1 MLCLLSSFVVVLSL
15 VSTACCDTVATADDL
30 ISLFKHATGNTL
42 QTDIEV
48 TADLDFSSSNL
59 TLPLGAFSNGTCVAF
74 SGVFQGNGHSIKGL
88 KMDNTNNG
96 GYKHAGL
103 FCSLKDAIIENLVID
118 SSCSFNGWQAGAL
131 SASLNGSLT
140 ANNITNNAAVSGSY
154 RIGGFIGEIK
164 DLKQPS
170 VILFDNCINN
180 GTVTGIC
187 SGGLIGF
194 ISGNIS
200 MTMIVSHSINNKK
213 VDGKNNKAGGFVGH
227 VYKTSMTM
235 TIVNST
241 NNGPITGFSLMG
253 GFVGFFSSS
262 TSATV
267 AIFNCMNN
275 GMATGGDNSQVGGF
289 IGSTHRN
296 KNTTTTITNSI
307 NNGNLTGGLYAGGF
321 VGYIYSS
328 QRDSEAF
335 DIINSAN
342 KGSVSS
348 KKDMACGFVCVDSED
363 NMNVRQP

>member
-1 MLCLLSSFVVVLSL
+1 MSHHLLPLLFVSFLCASL
-15 VSTACCDTVATADDL
+15 CHTHPVATADDL
-30 ISLFKHATGNTL
+30 ISLFKNAHDETL
-42 QTDIEV
+42 KIDIEV

-88 KMDNTNNG
+88 KMDNTDKNNS
-96 GYKHAGL
+96 GL
-103 FCSLKDAIIENLVID
+103 FCSLKDAIIENLVIA

-187 SGGLIGF
+187 SGGFIGF

-200 MTMIVSHSINNKK
+200 MTMIVSNSINNKK

-227 VYKTSMTM
+227 IYNTSMTM

-253 GFVGFFSSS
+253 GFVGFFLSS

-307 NNGNLTGGLYAGGF
+307 NNGHLTGGLYAGGF

-348 KKDMACGFVCVDSED
+348 KKAWLVDLCVLT
-363 NMNVRQP
+363 QKTT